1 MSEKRCMLGG
11 EAGRGA
17 VEGDRSD
24 GGVLGIA
31 DSRGRECECVFGW
44 VARRDREGGR
54 IEVGRLEG
62 G

>member
-1 MSEKRCMLGG
+1 MLGG